1 MTLIFYAV
9 LLARKLPKHSAK
21 WTSPRPDPRPLCP
34 PVKCCHLRAEPR
46 RRRPDPPA
54 PGPPSRRPRRRVC
67 EGGQSLVRGEDAA
80 SGGERLVQFWL
91 WGERRWCEGAGTER
105 NGAHNSD
112 RPGFQTARCDP
123 GPCFPAQSH
132 PRTGSLPLVF
142 TDRRVGRALAPWG
155 AGAGGRATFA
165 ASLVTTRGSILAAS
179 KRHCTRNG
187 KCSPSKNVLLI

>member
-80 SGGERLVQFWL
+80 SGGGTLGSVL
-91 WGERRWCEGAGTER
+91 AVRR
-105 NGAHNSD
+105 
-112 RPGFQTARCDP
+112 
-123 GPCFPAQSH
+123 
-132 PRTGSLPLVF
+132 
-142 TDRRVGRALAPWG
+142 AP
-155 AGAGGRATFA
+155 
-165 ASLVTTRGSILAAS
+165 VVRGS
-179 KRHCTRNG
+179 RHGEERGTQQR
-187 KCSPSKNVLLI
+187 SPGISNSEVWPWPLFPSSEPPPHWFPSSSFHRQEGRTCFGPLRSWRGRTCHIRSFSGNHPWIHPCGF